1 MLDPDKKVT
10 LCVMSIGLMA
20 KPESFEE
27 VSKGKSYMGNGQ
39 HTLEVAR
46 WMQEMPHI
54 KTKVEKFKQ

>member
-1 MLDPDKKVT
+1 MPNPDTKMT

-20 KPESFEE
+20 KPELFEE
-27 VSKGKSYMGNGQ
+27 VSKDKSYMVNGQ

-54 KTKVEKFKQ
+54 KTQR